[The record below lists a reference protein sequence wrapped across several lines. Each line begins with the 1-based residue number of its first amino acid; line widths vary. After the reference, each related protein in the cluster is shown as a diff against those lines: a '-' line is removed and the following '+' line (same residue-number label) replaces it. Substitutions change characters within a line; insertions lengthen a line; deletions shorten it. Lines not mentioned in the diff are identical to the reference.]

1 MEYQNTSYDGISG
14 PVRENFL
21 RACRYNVMV
30 KELDEFFKTGNIH
43 ISHAKKKDIFN
54 ALDWYKIDY
63 LNVVKVRA
71 ADSMCS
77 EIQDG
82 MIPSSYI
89 KIEITNEI
97 FGKLESIK
105 WLKMKPIAS

>member
-1 MEYQNTSYDGISG
+1 MGYEDIHY
-14 PVRENFL
+14 ENMSRSTKAYFL
-21 RACRYNVMV
+21 IACRYNVMV
-30 KELDEFFKTGNIH
+30 KELDEFFKTGNVH
-43 ISHAKKKDIFN
+43 ISRVKKKDIFN

-63 LNVVKVRA
+63 LNVVKLRA

-89 KIEITNEI
+89 TIEIANEI

>member
-1 MEYQNTSYDGISG
+1 MGCQDTNYDGISG
-14 PVRENFL
+14 RVRENFL

-30 KELDEFFKTGNIH
+30 KELDEFFKTGNVH

-63 LNVVKVRA
+63 LDVIKVRA
-71 ADSMCS
+71 ADPMCS

-82 MIPSSYI
+82 MIPSSHITI
-89 KIEITNEI
+89 KIANEI